1 MWEDSQ
7 EEAKGKTYL
16 ETIPRHHL
24 YLPRNQ
30 TGRGQLYLN
39 KAGGKILKTGCLPG
53 EGSCVYLWS
62 TGVHVCACVH
72 PCVLMYVWICRMCVC
87 AYMYVYA

>member
-39 KAGGKILKTGCLPG
+39 KAGGKILKILGVCLETAVVCICGLPVCT
-53 EGSCVYLWS
+53 CVP
-62 TGVHVCACVH
+62 VCM
-72 PCVLMYVWICRMCVC
+72 L
-87 AYMYVYA
+87 VY